1 MIRKSIDQ
9 STNNHR
15 TYGEN
20 RTNPPTSEKTN
31 YGDDR
36 YHVETE
42 VAQNTK
48 VKAEM
53 SKDSDFSDGQKS
65 AKAQLRLG
73 MEFSASVSS
82 DKEDHKV
89 SYKSNTQ
96 IHISY

>member
-9 STNNHR
+9 ATNNNR

-20 RTNPPTSEKTN
+20 RTNPPSSDKTN

-42 VAQNTK
+42 FPQNNK

-53 SKDSDFSDGQKS
+53 SKDSDFSDGQKG
-65 AKAQLRLG
+65 AKTQLRLG
-73 MEFSASVSS
+73 MECSASVSS

-89 SYKSNTQ
+89 SYKSNT
-96 IHISY
+96 HWK